1 MVWILV
7 PSSQTRSPVWNTW
20 DGILGLVCFMIS
32 EATSRAAVTSDRT
45 WFMVRNRSSTVGMV
59 VVNLAGGLNLGRY
72 LYQTSN
78 GDFPVALWARA
89 LWANSMNGSRSAQL
103 STWKLQ
109 NTWRYCSNSWLTHS
123 VSPSVCR
130 WNTVDR
136 EDLTPSFSHISH
148 ITFDANWGP
157 LSDITFLGRPVRFHT
172 WLMYN
177 CNVSSAVIVLLHGA
191 NITALLR
198 QSTTTSKAGVTRNQ
212 HPLGKQN
219 VGLPRSSNSS
229 STTQIY
235 RLLINRICR
244 VSL

>member
-1 MVWILV
+1 
-7 PSSQTRSPVWNTW
+7 
-20 DGILGLVCFMIS
+20 
-32 EATSRAAVTSDRT
+32 
-45 WFMVRNRSSTVGMV
+45 
-59 VVNLAGGLNLGRY
+59 
-72 LYQTSN
+72 
-78 GDFPVALWARA
+78 
-89 LWANSMNGSRSAQL
+89 MNGSRSAQL

-198 QSTTTSKAGVTRNQ
+198 RSTTTSSASYPFDVGRSVMKSMVIISHMSVGIS
-212 HPLGKQN
+212 LGFKGTWVLGRDFVDWQTAQPSTYSHTK
-219 VGLPRSSNSS
+219 VDMPGHQYSCDTSSYIF
-229 STTQIY
+229 Q
-235 RLLINRICR
+235 RPGCPVAR
-244 VSL
+244 